1 MTGYML
7 SSETLLK
14 LKTFL
19 YKHYMPV
26 LERTRQTIPWLV
38 SFHPNQH
45 TFIQLKQ
52 MNITA

>member
-38 SFHPNQH
+38 SFHLNQH

-52 MNITA
+52 MNIAG